1 MISSVGRI
9 SRVAMTCRPN
19 VSLFSTLNGRQTEP
33 SSKCL
38 DMQYSEQTGILQY
51 WHCSEVAVEHRKHG
65 AVMMPPSL
73 RLRYNYNTTS
83 VCCATFSWV
92 IFILHMYY
100 YYSSITTG
108 VYPTEIMEIRKAKF
122 TSCLKSLMNTFKIT
136 E

>member
-51 WHCSEVAVEHRKHG
+51 WHCSEVAMEHRKHG
-65 AVMMPPSL
+65 AVMMPPV
-73 RLRYNYNTTS
+73 TE
-83 VCCATFSWV
+83 
-92 IFILHMYY
+92 
-100 YYSSITTG
+100 
-108 VYPTEIMEIRKAKF
+108 TEIQLQHYIRLLGDFLLGYIYTTYVLLLLFYYNRRLSHGNYGNKKSKIYIMFEKF
-122 TSCLKSLMNTFKIT
+122 NEHF
-136 E
+136 